1 MDRGRAADP
10 TGAPEKGG
18 GGMTRPILVTGGT
31 GTLGRA
37 VVAELLERDRRPRVL
52 SRRAKNSA
60 DPGSAQWVAGDLVSG
75 ERVADAVAD
84 VDAIIHC
91 ATDYRHMD
99 NDVRGTRR
107 LIDTSLLGGSPHLVY
122 ASIVG
127 VDRIPL
133 TMYRFKVGIEEI
145 VQRGG
150 LPWSVQRIT
159 QFHDLVLTI
168 VRNAGRFPLMP
179 LPSGLQ
185 FQPIDTGDAARR
197 LVDLA
202 LADPVGRAT
211 DVGGPMVQT
220 VEDLA
225 RQWLAAAGKKRRIVS
240 VPLPGKIMRAF
251 RQGWN
256 LTPDNDVGT
265 VTFEEFL
272 ARQIRR
278 ER

>member
-1 MDRGRAADP
+1 
-10 TGAPEKGG
+10 
-18 GGMTRPILVTGGT
+18 MTRPILVTGAT

-91 ATDYRHMD
+91 ATDYRQMD

-107 LIDTSLLGGSPHLVY
+107 LIDTALLGGSPHLVF

-133 TMYRFKVGIEEI
+133 KMYRFKAGIEEV

-159 QFHDLVLTI
+159 QFHDLVLAI
-168 VRNAGRFPLMP
+168 LRNAGRFPLMP

-185 FQPIDTGDAARR
+185 FQPIDTRDAARR

-202 LADPVGRAT
+202 IGEASGRVPDA
-211 DVGGPMVQT
+211 GGPLVQT

-225 RQWLAAAGKKRRIVS
+225 QQWWAAAGKKRRMVA
-240 VPLPGKIMRAF
+240 VPVPGKVMRAY

-256 LTPDNDVGT
+256 LTPDNEVGT

-272 ARQIRR
+272 TRVIRR
-278 ER
+278 DG

>member
-1 MDRGRAADP
+1 
-10 TGAPEKGG
+10 
-18 GGMTRPILVTGGT
+18 MTRPILVTGGT

-91 ATDYRHMD
+91 ATDYRQMD

-107 LIDTSLLGGSPHLVY
+107 LIDTALLGGSPHLVY

-133 TMYRFKVGIEEI
+133 KMYRFKVGIEQI

-202 LADPVGRAT
+202 LADPVGRAA
-211 DVGGPMVQT
+211 DVGGPLVQT
-220 VEDLA
+220 IEDLA
-225 RQWLAAAGKKRRIVS
+225 RQWLAAAGKKRWIVS
-240 VPLPGKIMRAF
+240 VPLPGKVVRAY
-251 RQGWN
+251 RQGSN

-278 ER
+278 ERSAPQA

>member
-1 MDRGRAADP
+1 VFAGERSAGR
-10 TGAPEKGG
+10 PEGG
-18 GGMTRPILVTGGT
+18 GEVPRPILVTGGT
-31 GTLGRA
+31 GKLGRA
-37 VVAELLERDRRPRVL
+37 VVAELLERHRQPRVL
-52 SRRAKNSA
+52 SRRAQNSA
-60 DPGSAQWVAGDLVSG
+60 DPASAQWVTGDLVSG

-84 VDAIIHC
+84 VDSIIHC

-107 LIDTSLLGGSPHLVY
+107 LIDTALLGGSPHLVF

-133 TMYRFKVGIEEI
+133 KMYRFKAGIEEV

-159 QFHDLVLTI
+159 QFHDLVLAI
-168 VRNAGRFPLMP
+168 LRNAGRFPLMP

-185 FQPIDTGDAARR
+185 FQPIDTRDAARR

-202 LADPVGRAT
+202 IGEASGRVPDA
-211 DVGGPMVQT
+211 GGPLVQT

-225 RQWLAAAGKKRRIVS
+225 QQWWAAAGKKRRMVA
-240 VPLPGKIMRAF
+240 VPVPGKVMRAY

-256 LTPDNDVGT
+256 LTPDNEVGT

-272 ARQIRR
+272 ARVIRR
-278 ER
+278 DG

>member
-1 MDRGRAADP
+1 
-10 TGAPEKGG
+10 
-18 GGMTRPILVTGGT
+18 MTRPILVTGGT

-37 VVAELLERDRRPRVL
+37 VVAELLDRHRQPRVL
-52 SRRAKNSA
+52 SRRPRNSA
-60 DPGSAQWVAGDLVSG
+60 DPTSAQWVTGDLVSG
-75 ERVADAVAD
+75 EFVADAVAD
-84 VDAIIHC
+84 VDSIIHC

-107 LIDTSLLGGSPHLVY
+107 LIDTALLGGSPHLVY
-122 ASIVG
+122 PSIVG

-133 TMYRFKVGIEEI
+133 KMYRFKVGIEEL

-150 LPWSVQRIT
+150 LPWSVQRLT

-185 FQPIDTGDAARR
+185 FQPIDTRDAARR

-202 LADPVGRAT
+202 IAAPSGRAP
-211 DVGGPMVQT
+211 DAGGPLVQT

-225 RQWLAAAGKKRRIVS
+225 QQWSAAAGKKRRIVG
-240 VPLPGKIMRAF
+240 VPVPGKVMRAY

-256 LTPDNDVGT
+256 LTPDNEVGT

-272 ARQIRR
+272 ARVIRR
-278 ER
+278 GG

>member
-1 MDRGRAADP
+1 
-10 TGAPEKGG
+10 
-18 GGMTRPILVTGGT
+18 MTRPILVTGGS
-31 GTLGRA
+31 GKLGRA
-37 VVAELLERDRRPRVL
+37 VVTELHERGRRPRVL

-60 DPGSAQWVAGDLVSG
+60 DLAPAQWVTGDLVSG

-91 ATDYRHMD
+91 ATDYRHME

-107 LIDTSLLGGSPHLVY
+107 LIDTALLGGSPHLVY

-133 TMYRFKVGIEEI
+133 KMYRFKEGIEQI

-150 LPWSVQRIT
+150 LPWSVQRLT

-168 VRNAGRFPLMP
+168 LRAAGRFPLMP
-179 LPSGLQ
+179 VPSGLQ
-185 FQPIDTGDAARR
+185 FQPIDTRDAARR

-202 LADPVGRAT
+202 VGEPAGRAI
-211 DVGGPMVQT
+211 DAGGPLVQT
-220 VEDLA
+220 VDDLA
-225 RQWLAAAGKKRRIVS
+225 QQWLAAAGKKRRIFEVH
-240 VPLPGKIMRAF
+240 VPGKVMRAY

-265 VTFEEFL
+265 VTFDEFL
-272 ARQIRR
+272 TREIRR

>member
-1 MDRGRAADP
+1 
-10 TGAPEKGG
+10 
-18 GGMTRPILVTGGT
+18 MTRPILVTGGT
-31 GTLGRA
+31 GKLGRA
-37 VVAELLERDRRPRVL
+37 VVAELLERDRRARVL
-52 SRRAKNSA
+52 SRRVKNSA
-60 DPGSAQWVAGDLVSG
+60 DPAPVQWVTGDLVSG
-75 ERVADAVAD
+75 DRVADAVAD

-107 LIDTSLLGGSPHLVY
+107 LIDTALLGGSPHLVY

-133 TMYRFKVGIEEI
+133 KMYRFKVGIEEF

-150 LPWSVQRIT
+150 LPWSVQRLT

-168 VRNAGRFPLMP
+168 LRNAGRFPLMP
-179 LPSGLQ
+179 VPSGLQ
-185 FQPIDTGDAARR
+185 FQSIDTRDAAAR

-202 LADPVGRAT
+202 LADPVGRAG
-211 DVGGPMVQT
+211 DVGGPLVQT

-225 RQWLAAAGKKRRIVS
+225 QQWLAAAGKKRRIVS
-240 VPLPGKIMRAF
+240 VPVPGKVMRAY

-256 LTPDNDVGT
+256 LTPDHEVGT

-272 ARQIRR
+272 DRVIRR
-278 ER
+278 DR